1 MLPWQ
6 TPLSDYSEETPIDQT
21 AVTGALRVQRPSLLP
36 WILLGVVAGLSA
48 AGAVL
53 LLRQLRIEKQRAD
66 EQAQLHAN
74 ETARA
79 EKAELALTQ
88 AKAKVDPLIEQIATL
103 TVERDE
109 LQGRVRTLTLES
121 AKGAAEVKPTAEP
134 APAPKAPAKKAAK
147 KKKPVKKKRR

>member
-1 MLPWQ
+1 MAA
-6 TPLSDYSEETPIDQT
+6 PLSDYSEESPSDST

-36 WILLGVVAGLSA
+36 WILLGAVAGLSA

-53 LLRQLRIEKQRAD
+53 LLRQVNLEKVRAD
-66 EQAQLHAN
+66 EQAQAHAN

-109 LQGRVRTLTLES
+109 LQGRVRTLTLEN
-121 AKGAAEVKPTAEP
+121 AKGAAVE
-134 APAPKAPAKKAAK
+134 APPPPAKKAPPKKAA
-147 KKKPVKKKRR
+147 KKKPVKKKKRR

>member
-1 MLPWQ
+1 MAA
-6 TPLSDYSEETPIDQT
+6 PLSDYSEESPSDST

-53 LLRQLRIEKQRAD
+53 LLRQVNLEKVRAD
-66 EQAQLHAN
+66 EQAQAHAN

-88 AKAKVDPLIEQIATL
+88 AKAKVDPLIEQVATL

-109 LQGRVRTLTLES
+109 LQGRVRTLTLEN
-121 AKGAAEVKPTAEP
+121 AKGAAVEAPPPP
-134 APAPKAPAKKAAK
+134 AKKAPPKKAAK
-147 KKKPVKKKRR
+147 KKPAKKKKRR